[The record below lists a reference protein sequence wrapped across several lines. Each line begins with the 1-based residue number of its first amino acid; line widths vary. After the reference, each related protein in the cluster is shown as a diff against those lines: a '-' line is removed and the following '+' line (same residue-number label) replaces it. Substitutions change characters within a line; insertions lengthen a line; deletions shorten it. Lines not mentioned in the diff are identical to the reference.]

1 MKRFALAVALV
12 CVLSG
17 AALAGDMHTTGAPA
31 PAPSVAQ
38 SSSVAATV
46 ILAILSLIR

>member
-1 MKRFALAVALV
+1 MKRSLMALALI

-17 AALAGDMHTTGAPA
+17 SALAGTIDTCGAPA
-31 PAPSVAQ
+31 PAPSTTQ

-46 ILAILSLIR
+46 ILAIISLVR